1 MMICKEDACTGC
13 MACISVC
20 AKSALT
26 VLYDNA
32 GFAHPKVSE
41 AKCVGCKRCQEICPV
56 NNQNKNKTVGR
67 IYAAWQKNE
76 SERLAATSG
85 GVFTIIAKKFIE
97 DGGVVYGAAFDE
109 DNFIKHIR
117 AETMTDLLRIRGS
130 KYVQSDTLAVYE
142 RVADDLKSGKR
153 VLFSGTPCQ
162 VSALKCYVKNQTN
175 LFCIDIVCHGVPSPR
190 VFKDYIEN
198 LNHKYHSKAENINFR
213 FKSPGW
219 SVFSMRVQFHNGAE
233 YISSKFQDPY
243 LGLFLA
249 EGDLT
254 LRESCFQ
261 CKFTSPERCGDITLG
276 DFWCIRAKK
285 WKQRGVEKGVNL
297 VAINSQKGD
306 MLFDGI
312 KSQLYCEKHNWN
324 EAIGSN
330 QSFIMPWKKP
340 IQYDQFWK
348 DYENYNFDEMAER
361 YHKYDEMAEAKQIQE
376 ARKRAIVY
384 IVPLPARMCVKVF
397 RKAWR
402 ILVRIR

>member
-1 MMICKEDACTGC
+1 MIICKEDACTGC

-20 AKSALT
+20 AKSAVT
-26 VLYDNA
+26 IVYDNA
-32 GFAHPKVSE
+32 GFAHPQISE
-41 AKCVGCKRCQEICPV
+41 AKCVGCKRCQQICPV
-56 NNQNKNKTVGR
+56 INQNKNKTIGQ

-109 DNFIKHIR
+109 DNVVKHIR
-117 AETMTDLLRIRGS
+117 ADTMTDLLCIRGS
-130 KYVQSDTLAVYE
+130 KYVQSDTSAVYE
-142 RVADDLKSGKR
+142 RVAYDLKSGTR

-162 VSALKCYVKNQTN
+162 VSALKSYTKHQVD

-198 LNHKYHSKAENINFR
+198 LNYKYHSKAEKINFR

-219 SVFSMRVQFHNGAE
+219 SVFSMLIQFQNGAE
-233 YISSKFQDPY
+233 YISSKFKDPY

-276 DFWCIRAKK
+276 DFWCIRAKQ

-297 VAINSQKGD
+297 VVINNQKGD
-306 MLFDGI
+306 MLFDSI
-312 KSQLYCEKHNWN
+312 KSRLYCERHNWI
-324 EAIGSN
+324 EALGSN
-330 QSFIMPWKKP
+330 QSFKMPWKKP
-340 IQYDQFWK
+340 ILYDQFWK
-348 DYENYNFDEMAER
+348 DYDNFSFDEMTEK
-361 YHKYDEMAEAKQIQE
+361 YHKYDEMAEAKQVQE
-376 ARKRAIVY
+376 AHKRATEY
-384 IVPLPARMCVKVF
+384 IVPLPVRMSLKVF
-397 RKAWR
+397 RKIWG
-402 ILVRIR
+402 ILVK